1 VKRQL
6 KLRHVLQHTSGI
18 LTTQGSRDIYP
29 QKNFVK
35 FALESPTVSTP
46 GEEFKYNNRAINI
59 ASGIVGKVTRKSMD
73 ELLVS
78 SLFKP
83 LGIEDYKFRHDRAGN
98 TWAMDGLELKA
109 SDLVKIGC
117 VLADGGKWHGQRIV
131 SEKWL
136 AVMTEASLVSLD
148 RNGAYGLGIF
158 VLEPDVLLTIPSTTV
173 NTLEKLGLTNSIIA
187 KLRTLA
193 DKEFKGSK
201 ELGAALKKS
210 MSLAELE
217 MISSVAGREMM
228 PVYRNVN
235 DRRLLAHSGEIGEYL
250 LAMPGSGIAVSR
262 TIDDKRGH
270 AGDFSFPTI
279 YRRVLNLSPGD
290 GR

>member
-1 VKRQL
+1 LSGRRIDLENCSATLLFVHTVFGGVAVRTHCHVKTRPVTVRDDAGGRSQPH
-6 KLRHVLQHTSGI
+6 HVSDSALSATD
-18 LTTQGSRDIYP
+18 RDQP
-29 QKNFVK
+29 VL
-35 FALESPTVSTP
+35 A
-46 GEEFKYNNRAINI
+46 RAH
-59 ASGIVGKVTRKSMD
+59 ASG
-73 ELLVS
+73 
-78 SLFKP
+78 F
-83 LGIEDYKFRHDRAGN
+83 
-98 TWAMDGLELKA
+98 W
-109 SDLVKIGC
+109 
-117 VLADGGKWHGQRIV
+117 
-131 SEKWL
+131 
-136 AVMTEASLVSLD
+136 ASLVSLD

-173 NTLEKLGLTNSIIA
+173 NTLEKSGLTNSIIA

-217 MISSVAGREMM
+217 MISSLAGREMM

-235 DRRLLAHSGEIGEYL
+235 GRRLLAHSGEIGEYL

-279 YRRVLNLSPGD
+279 YRRVLNLSPGE